1 MCFSGECYHEKIKPS
16 MTKVDDHRNVPHSI
30 EMVELTDGNSLNV
43 ELLMERRRSIDTP
56 PTSASYLQVTR

>member
-1 MCFSGECYHEKIKPS
+1 